1 LTTPVG
7 LWWGTAEGV
16 GLPELIDVAAATGYG
31 TISLSPSMY
40 FEAIANGHTDADL
53 RGRLRDSGVVVGV
66 VDPLIRGLP
75 GCPPASEIGPRFRAT
90 FEHGEDDCFRVAE
103 ALAVPALNLAHFMCA
118 PTPLDQLVEVVG
130 GICER
135 AARLQIAILVE
146 FMPEGS
152 IPDLPAAAA
161 VVAGLDQGN
170 CAVMLDT
177 WHFFRTAGTLDQL
190 RNLAP
195 GTIGAVQVSDG
206 AADLYGSG
214 VKPPTR
220 DRLVPGDGVI
230 PLREILALAMANF
243 PPVMIGAEVFSRTL
257 AAEAPV
263 DRARRVR
270 AGLDAVWP
278 L

>member
-1 LTTPVG
+1 MTVSGWPRRWLRRPSTSLT
-7 LWWGTAEGV
+7 
-16 GLPELIDVAAATGYG
+16 
-31 TISLSPSMY
+31 S
-40 FEAIANGHTDADL
+40 
-53 RGRLRDSGVVVGV
+53 
-66 VDPLIRGLP
+66 
-75 GCPPASEIGPRFRAT
+75 
-90 FEHGEDDCFRVAE
+90 
-103 ALAVPALNLAHFMCA
+103 CA
-118 PTPLDQLVEVVG
+118 PPRPSTSWS
-130 GICER
+130 R
-135 AARLQIAILVE
+135 WSAASASGPPGLQIGILVE

-152 IPDLPAAAA
+152 IPDFATAAA
-161 VVAGLDQGN
+161 VVAGLDKGS

-206 AADLYGSG
+206 AADLFGSG
-214 VKPPTR
+214 VEPPTR

-230 PLREILALAMANF
+230 PLQEILALAMANF
-243 PPVMIGAEVFSRTL
+243 PPVMVGAEVFSRAL

-278 L
+278 M